1 MLQNLIIKNIVLI
14 DEANIEFNNNLCVL
28 TGETGSGKS
37 ILLDALS
44 LAIGMRSNA
53 RLLRNGEKQGSVIAT
68 FNIENNKKC
77 QKLLNDLGIDFE
89 NEIVL
94 RRILNNDGKS
104 KAFINDV
111 PVSQAFLN
119 QVGEEL
125 VEIHGQHDQRGLLNP
140 SFHRDILDAYGNL
153 REQRKIVATLYH
165 NMKNVENQL
174 LELLNQKDNINQEI
188 EYLEH
193 ILDEIDKINMQENEE
208 QELNEKRILL
218 MNKEKVLDIL
228 KNVKGLVDDQN
239 SVSKVIATAQGHLSR
254 NINIGQN
261 IVEEGKNAFEEII
274 DSFEKSLIEFNEAM
288 DKINIIYE
296 NLDFSELTLNDVEE
310 RLFAIRGLCRKLNI
324 TADILPDYKEELEQ
338 KLNKLKNQNVEIG
351 DLEIKTKELKNEYL
365 KEAEKLRIQ
374 RKSIAEKLKKELIEE
389 LIPLKMSSTRFEVEF
404 IDLNENAWSSA
415 GIDGIRF
422 LVAIN
427 LGTNLDDL
435 SKVAS
440 GGELSRFM
448 LALKVV
454 LSKIK
459 SVPTLIFDEIDTG
472 VSGAVADAIGER
484 LKKLGQ
490 NLQVLVITHLPQVAS
505 KGDNHLKIYKEVR
518 NDKTYTV
525 IEKLNS
531 ETRKTEIAKMIS
543 GEIVTNEALIMA
555 EKLLKNSK

>member
-1 MLQNLIIKNIVLI
+1 MLLNLIIKNIVLI
-14 DEANIEFNNNLCVL
+14 DEANIDFNNNLCVL

-44 LAIGMRSNA
+44 LAIGMRSST
-53 RLLRNGEKQGSVIAT
+53 RLLRNGEKQGSVVAT
-68 FNIENNKKC
+68 FNIVNNKKC
-77 QKLLNDLGIDFE
+77 QKLLNDLGIEFD

-94 RRILNNDGKS
+94 RRILSNDGKS
-104 KAFINDV
+104 RAFINDV
-111 PVSQAFLN
+111 PVGQSFLN

-153 REQRKIVATLYH
+153 REQRKIVATLF
-165 NMKNVENQL
+165 NSMKNTENQL

-193 ILDEIDKINMQENEE
+193 ILYEIEKIDIRENEE

-228 KNVKGLVDDQN
+228 KNIMELIDNQN
-239 SVSKVIATAQGHLSR
+239 SVSKAIVTAQGYLSR
-254 NINIGQN
+254 NINIGEN
-261 IVEEGKNAFEEII
+261 ILKEGENAFEEII

-288 DKINIIYE
+288 DKINLIYE
-296 NLDFSELTLNDVEE
+296 SLDFSELTLNDVEE
-310 RLFAIRGLCRKLNI
+310 RLFSIRGLCRKLNI
-324 TADILPDYKEELEQ
+324 TADILPNHKEKLEQ

-351 DLEIKTKELKNEYL
+351 DLEIKAKELKNEYL

-374 RKSIAEKLKKELIEE
+374 RKYVAEELKKELVKE
-389 LIPLKMSSTRFEVEF
+389 LIPLKMSSTRFEIEF
-404 IDLNENAWSSA
+404 TDLNENNWNSA

-472 VSGAVADAIGER
+472 VSGAVANAIGER

-490 NLQVLVITHLPQVAS
+490 NSQVLVITHLPQVAS

-518 NDKTYTV
+518 NNRTYTV
-525 IEKLNS
+525 IEKLNN
-531 ETRKTEIAKMIS
+531 ETRRIEIAKMIS
-543 GEIVTNEALIMA
+543 GETVTDEALVMA
-555 EKLLKNSK
+555 EKLLKN